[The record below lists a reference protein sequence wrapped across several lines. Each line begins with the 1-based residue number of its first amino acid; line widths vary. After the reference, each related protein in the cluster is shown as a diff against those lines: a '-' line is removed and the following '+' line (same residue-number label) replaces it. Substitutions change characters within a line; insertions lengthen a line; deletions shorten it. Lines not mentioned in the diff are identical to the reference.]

1 MMPDEEKVADAVLAN
16 CCAALQ
22 PGGLMAI
29 TDAVP
34 YVRNERERHFSA
46 IVTYYHQQFMKRR
59 LLNEDEWKEKLSQ
72 AGFVNVKS
80 VELAF
85 PTGRLFLASKAGA

>member
-1 MMPDEEKVADAVLAN
+1 
-16 CCAALQ
+16 
-22 PGGLMAI
+22 
-29 TDAVP
+29 
-34 YVRNERERHFSA
+34 
-46 IVTYYHQQFMKRR
+46 MKRR